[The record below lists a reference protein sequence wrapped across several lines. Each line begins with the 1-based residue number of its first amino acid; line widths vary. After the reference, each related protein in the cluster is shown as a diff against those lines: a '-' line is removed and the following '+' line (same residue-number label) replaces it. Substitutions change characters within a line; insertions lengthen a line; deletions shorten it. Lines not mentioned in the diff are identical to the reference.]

1 MSRCKHTKQGANDY
15 YDDNV
20 DRFFEER
27 DEAFL
32 AQVVQSAKKYLSN
45 TEGDVTPSVLE
56 FTKNIEVEFEFLEEG
71 EWLTLE
77 YESAM
82 DSCADQA
89 YEEEK
94 DRRMNP

>member
-32 AQVVQSAKKYLSN
+32 AQIVELAEKYLSN
-45 TEGDVTPSVLE
+45 VEGDVTPSMVDFAE
-56 FTKNIEVEFEFLEEG
+56 SVEEEFEFLQEG
-71 EWLTLE
+71 EWLSSE
-77 YESAM
+77 YESAI
-82 DSCADQA
+82 DGCADQA

-94 DRRMNP
+94 DRRMGL

>member
-1 MSRCKHTKQGANDY
+1 MSRCKHTQKGANDY

-32 AQVVQSAKKYLSN
+32 TMLCELGEKYLSN
-45 TEGDVTPSVLE
+45 VEGDVTPSMVDFAE
-56 FTKNIEVEFEFLEEG
+56 SVGEEFEFLQEG
-71 EWLTLE
+71 EWLSSE
-77 YESAM
+77 YESAI

-89 YEEEK
+89 HEEEK
-94 DRRMNP
+94 DRRMGL